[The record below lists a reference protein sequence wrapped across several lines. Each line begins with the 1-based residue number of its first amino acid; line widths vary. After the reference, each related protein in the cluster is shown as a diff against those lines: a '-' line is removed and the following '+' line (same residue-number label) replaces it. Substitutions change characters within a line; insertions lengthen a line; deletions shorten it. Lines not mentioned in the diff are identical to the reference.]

1 MVKITGGD
9 AMSAGDEGNAV
20 EQCTN
25 DQLRASMEDN
35 AAEFQELVEQEG
47 ATFEKGM
54 TAGGVTD
61 QERKRNNLQV
71 TNQA

>member
-25 DQLRASMEDN
+25 DQLRASICRIPR
-35 AAEFQELVEQEG
+35 VGG
-47 ATFEKGM
+47 ARRCHF
-54 TAGGVTD
+54 
-61 QERKRNNLQV
+61 
-71 TNQA
+71 